1 MMKVTVKAGGMF
13 AKNLPSSR
21 EGNQAEIDLEEGS
34 TPIDVLRVLDL
45 PAEGGYLMILN
56 GESVPRSER
65 SSRRLGEGDQLA
77 IMPPLRG
84 G

>member
-1 MMKVTVKAGGMF
+1 MMKVTIKAGGMF
-13 AKNLPSSR
+13 AKNLPPSR

-34 TPIDVLRVLDL
+34 TPIDVLRVLSL
-45 PAEGGYLMILN
+45 PADGGYLMILN
-56 GESVPRSER
+56 GESVPKSER
-65 SSRRLGEGDQLA
+65 GSRQLSEGDLLA